1 MPDIVIPDV
10 PQEEVDALASRAR
23 RHGRSSEAELRH
35 LIHEAAGEE
44 MLVLEL
50 ERATQAADASL
61 RAAEAVKSSTPAS
74 TSAPR
79 RRYKTV
85 EPTPRSRR

>member
-1 MPDIVIPDV
+1 MPDIVIADV
-10 PQEEVDALASRAR
+10 PQEEVDALESRAQ
-23 RHGRSSEAELRH
+23 RHGRSAEAELRH

-50 ERATQAADASL
+50 ERATQAAEASL
-61 RAAEAVKSSTPAS
+61 RAAEAVRPTAPAS
-74 TSAPR
+74 TGAPR
-79 RRYKTV
+79 RRYRTV